1 MPEHIECRMDGKHIV
16 LTNSLEV
23 WVHLFRRKIQ
33 LTIPAG
39 FRCDLA
45 SIPQMFQWLIPKLGK
60 WNKAAVVH
68 DWFYKNNRLEKDDGE
83 YIATLTRLQVDDLFY
98 QIMKG
103 SGVSWWKRHAMYR
116 AVRLGGWVTWNGYR
130 EKERG

>member
-1 MPEHIECRMDGKHIV
+1 MDGKHIV
-16 LTNSLEV
+16 LTDNLEV
-23 WVHLFRRKIQ
+23 WVNIFKQKIE

-60 WNKAAVVH
+60 QNKAGVVH
-68 DWFYKNNRLEKDDGE
+68 DWFYKYPRLENKDKQ
-83 YIATLTRLQVDDLFY
+83 YIATLSREQVDKLFY

-116 AVRLGGWVTWNGYR
+116 AVRIGGWRQWGKYR
-130 EKERG
+130 KGEKA